1 MDRDRTDLYRTAVKG
16 RWSIGIYRGRALTG
30 LGDAPGVTNPV
41 LTGRDVTDVPARS
54 VADPFLMRRGDGW
67 LLFMEVYNTE
77 TDRGELA
84 YASSDDGL
92 SWRYEGVVLRE
103 PFHLSYPQV
112 FEYEGRVYM
121 IPETRQDHAIRLYVA
136 EDFPRGWKLVGVLVR
151 GYYADPTVIRHEGR
165 FWMFAQRG
173 LDELRLFVG
182 DRPEGPWSEHP
193 RSPLRAG
200 DRRRSRPGG
209 RMLRHEGRLYR
220 FAQDGL
226 PNYGH
231 SLRALQV
238 DRLDESEYEEH
249 EIEGSP
255 ILAASRVG
263 WNAMGMHHIDAH
275 WLGSGEWLA
284 AVDGL
289 SVEYDA

>member
-1 MDRDRTDLYRTAVKG
+1 VDCVMTSLYRTAAKG
-16 RWSIGIYRGRALTG
+16 RWSIGIYRGRALTE
-30 LGDAPGVTNPV
+30 LGDPPGVANPV

-54 VADPFLMRRGDGW
+54 VADPFLLRRGDGW
-67 LLFMEVYNTE
+67 FLFMEVYNTE

-84 YASSDDGL
+84 YAFSDDGL
-92 SWRYEGVVLRE
+92 RWRYEGVVLRE

-112 FEYEGRVYM
+112 FECGGRVYM
-121 IPETRQDHAIRLYVA
+121 IPETRQDNAIRLYVA
-136 EDFPRGWKLVGVLVR
+136 EDFPRGWELAGVLVR
-151 GYYADPTVIRHEGR
+151 GYYADATVVGHEGR

-182 DRPEGPWSEHP
+182 DRPEGPWREHP
-193 RSPLRAG
+193 RSPLRVG

-226 PNYGH
+226 PTYGH

-238 DRLDESEYEEH
+238 DRLDESEYDEH

-255 ILAASRVG
+255 ILTASRVG

-275 WLGSGEWLA
+275 RLESGEWLA

-289 SVEYDA
+289 GVEYNA